1 MYTLVCHCSVTFV
14 EDGETIVKTCT
25 DSWVVAKKS
34 DQREVY
40 VIINQRNANLIEI
53 NGALFLHILLMM
65 VKTVSKEKL
74 YFFSVSKF
82 TTVNLVYTSENSW
95 YF

>member
-1 MYTLVCHCSVTFV
+1 MNTLICHCSVTYV

-53 NGALFLHILLMM
+53 NGAIFFHILLMM
-65 VKTVSKEKL
+65 VNTVHKEKL

-82 TTVNLVYTSENSW
+82 TTVNLVCTSENL
-95 YF
+95 